1 MKKLICLIGLVFL
14 FNSSVAFAKDN
25 APYYLSLT
33 GMFLG
38 LDDAS
43 LEKDLEGAEIKF
55 DSGFGVSAEVGRKF
69 GPLRAALEYGY
80 KETNIFHLKSAT
92 GHDVVPGDLSI
103 KNLMANIYYDQ
114 KLTKGKLTPYIGGG
128 AGWAWVKDG
137 EGFMN
142 DSAFAYQGMAGITY
156 EINPTI
162 SLIAGYKYF
171 ATAQVKTELPLK
183 TSKSHV
189 RDSNGDRIT
198 NSAGERQ
205 HFIQHVSSGRT
216 SSVHEGFESVG
227 SETNIESHNFELGL
241 RFAF

>member
-1 MKKLICLIGLVFL
+1 MRKFVALIGLVFM
-14 FNSSVAFAKDN
+14 FNSSVAFAKDKED

-69 GPLRAALEYGY
+69 GPLRTALEYGY

-92 GHDVVPGDLSI
+92 GHDVIPGDLNI

-128 AGWAWVKDG
+128 LGWAWVKDG
-137 EGFMN
+137 EGFMD

-162 SLIAGYKYF
+162 SLIAGYKFF
-171 ATAQVKTELPLK
+171 ATEDIKPEISSRTTGSSIKNSDGNSVRKDGEKQYRIAHTKMTGPRGDYNLDST
-183 TSKSHV
+183 TSIS
-189 RDSNGDRIT
+189 
-198 NSAGERQ
+198 
-205 HFIQHVSSGRT
+205 
-216 SSVHEGFESVG
+216 
-227 SETNIESHNFELGL
+227 SHNFELGL
-241 RFAF
+241 KFAF